1 MLEVEEMRQSE
12 WVVPSVKHVIA
23 LIRVQF
29 CRQIRASM
37 GEVQKRLWRHNDS
50 PCSFIANTTC
60 LRLTVHYHVTV
71 ETAKITML
79 S

>member
-1 MLEVEEMRQSE
+1 MKGSRSR
-12 WVVPSVKHVIA
+12 VVSLVKHVIA

-50 PCSFIANTTC
+50 PAALLPTQ
-60 LRLTVHYHVTV
+60 R
-71 ETAKITML
+71 A
-79 S
+79 